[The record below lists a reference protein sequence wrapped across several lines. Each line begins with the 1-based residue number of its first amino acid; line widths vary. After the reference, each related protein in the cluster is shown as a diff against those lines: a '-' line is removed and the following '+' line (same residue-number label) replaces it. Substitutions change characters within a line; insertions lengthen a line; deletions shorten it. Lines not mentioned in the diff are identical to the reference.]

1 MTIGG
6 DWAGSDD
13 VYSASG
19 CPSTCIGR
27 RSTGFNTQIDNINL
41 NLDHVNNNPS
51 SFKNAMFDFAAIR
64 IYMPT

>member
-27 RSTGFNTQIDNINL
+27 CSTGFNMEIGNIEL
-41 NLDHVNNNPS
+41 NLDHVNNDPS

-64 IYMPT
+64 IYTPT